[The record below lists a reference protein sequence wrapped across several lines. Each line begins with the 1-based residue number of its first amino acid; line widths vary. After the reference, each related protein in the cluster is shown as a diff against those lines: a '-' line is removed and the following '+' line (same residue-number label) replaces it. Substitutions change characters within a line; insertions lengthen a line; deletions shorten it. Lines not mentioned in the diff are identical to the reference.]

1 MLADSGTGHLTLGC
15 DHFERGKTCRIG
27 NGFGDAMELTV
38 VHDFSLLRVI
48 PAPRATLSVVDSPND
63 LSAVLE
69 RERAYHERL
78 YSGKAQQR
86 FAQSAVREFR
96 AHLCEH
102 ILRSTGLG
110 GGARVLSIGC
120 GIGDTE
126 MAMAPHV
133 KSITGLD
140 LSPSGIRTARAAAE
154 AAGVRNAMF
163 LEGTLDTVDLPPQSF
178 DLAIAIFVLHHVPDA
193 PLAAL
198 PRQIARLLAPGGWF
212 YSLDPSR
219 KRLSGAVGSIL
230 IPWIM
235 KQHQSPD
242 ERELEA
248 GAVAPLFEAEGFACR
263 TGFYDFVSTPLAG
276 LFTGWRAGYRA
287 ARRLD
292 DVLIRVPGLRNLSS
306 NFEIIARKG

>member
-1 MLADSGTGHLTLGC
+1 MVTDAGTGHLALTGNHLECRQAG
-15 DHFERGKTCRIG
+15 RIG
-27 NGFGDAMELTV
+27 HGLGDAVELVV
-38 VHDFSLLRVI
+38 VHDFSLLRAVA
-48 PAPRATLSVVDSPND
+48 APRVTLSLVESPND

-86 FAQSAVREFR
+86 FAQAAVREFR
-96 AHLCEH
+96 SHLCEH
-102 ILRSTGLG
+102 ILGATGLG
-110 GGARVLSIGC
+110 ADAHVLSIGC

-126 MAMAPHV
+126 IVMAPRV
-133 KSITGLD
+133 RSITGVD
-140 LSPSGIRTARAAAE
+140 LSPSGIREARAAAE
-154 AAGVRNAMF
+154 AAGVRNATF
-163 LEGTLDTVDLPPQSF
+163 VEGTLDTVDLPSNSF
-178 DLAIAIFVLHHVPDA
+178 DLAIAIFLLHHVPDA

-198 PRQIARLLAPGGWF
+198 PRQVARLLAPGGWF

-219 KRLSGAVGSIL
+219 RRLSGAVGSVV

-242 ERELEA
+242 ERELVA

-263 TGFYDFVSTPLAG
+263 ADFYDFVSTPLAG
-276 LFTGWRAGYRA
+276 LFPGWPAGYRA

-292 DVLIRVPGLRNLSS
+292 DVLVRVPLLRTVSS
-306 NFEIIARKG
+306 NFEIVARKS